1 MLSSLPHWVLSCFG
15 NIQQELRSLCDPA
28 FLFAERLLK
37 FRGDGGL
44 PTQGASPHQGAP
56 PHQGASPTPGS
67 PSTLELKLETLG
79 ATQGPAL
86 GLRTLADGLC
96 RLASALLGMSRL
108 IPRIPSGFFLA

>member
-44 PTQGASPHQGAP
+44 PTQGAS

>member
-15 NIQQELRSLCDPA
+15 NVQQKLRSLCDPV

-37 FRGDGGL
+37 FRGDGGISHTRG
-44 PTQGASPHQGAP
+44 PP
-56 PHQGASPTPGS
+56 PHRGASPTPGS
-67 PSTLELKLETLG
+67 PSTLELKPETSG

-108 IPRIPSGFFLA
+108 IPRIDSGFALA